1 MEYSRVVHLHILLHF
16 DHLDEKLIIAFI
28 GQLLRHILIIFH
40 GSAPLLIIALAS
52 RLLLHCSAYFNI

>member
-16 DHLDEKLIIAFI
+16 DNLDEKLIIAFI